1 MARASRTSGLTA
13 CSLVAGVLRIR
24 TRLKVPFMRH
34 NRSQNQVPR
43 GKFDRGGRPL
53 VVGLLNLVFGVGSL
67 VLAAGCDLL
76 DPTKSDNPVFQPP
89 PPRTTQV
96 DDKSGKTKYKF
107 VDDPQT
113 PPNKTAAADAPA
125 GPIKQTGFTQ
135 GAAAAGLGKISGNE
149 VVATVNGQPI
159 FAAEIFE
166 RAAPEA
172 LTREGLSLM
181 VADKLIKAKD
191 ERISEAEYRQLQEI
205 AIKRYLRDYIKTRV
219 LSQALEST
227 LEKEQKQKIEEAL
240 GKMYDEYVERLKKD
254 MKVTNRYEVD
264 KKLRE
269 QGSSLTSLKAEFR
282 SRLLADEY
290 LRGKSKREHIVG
302 RQEILKYYQ
311 EHLEDY
317 SFPERVSW
325 ELIEIRFE
333 KHGGSN
339 GALKVLEKAVDEL
352 SQGTK
357 FEAVAR
363 KYSDGPRASEGG
375 KQAWTRPENVADE
388 KTAAALRE
396 LAAGETSPVLHSRD
410 AFRLIRMI
418 ERKPAGRKTLAEV
431 QDVIRQKL
439 EDELQ
444 KEAIKTVLVEA
455 FQHSSIESKYLTPEE
470 AATPAEDAGLS
481 SPSKKA
487 QEFQK
492 KRRERS

>member
-1 MARASRTSGLTA
+1 MRQKQSRVQGPRSKIGRRRQRSVVRIS
-13 CSLVAGVLRIR
+13 SLG
-24 TRLKVPFMRH
+24 
-34 NRSQNQVPR
+34 
-43 GKFDRGGRPL
+43 L
-53 VVGLLNLVFGVGSL
+53 VVWTVILS
-67 VLAAGCDLL
+67 AGCDLL
-76 DPTKSDNPVFQPP
+76 DPTKSGDPVFGPP

-107 VDDPQT
+107 VDDPQA
-113 PPNKTAAADAPA
+113 PPNKTVAADVPT
-125 GPIKQTGFTQ
+125 GPIEKTGYTRD
-135 GAAAAGLGKISGNE
+135 AAAAASGKISGNE

-181 VADKLIKAKD
+181 VADKLIKD
-191 ERISEAEYRQLQEI
+191 DRISQAEYRQLQEI

-269 QGSSLTSLKAEFR
+269 QGSSLASLKAEFR

-290 LRGKSKREHIVG
+290 LRGKSKRQHIVG

-317 SFPERVSW
+317 SYPERVSW
-325 ELIEIRFE
+325 QLIEIRFE
-333 KHGGSN
+333 KHGGSD

-352 SQGTK
+352 HRDAK

-444 KEAIKTVLVEA
+444 KEAIKSVLVEA
-455 FQHSSIESKYLTPEE
+455 YQHSSIESKYLTPEE

-481 SPSKKA
+481 TPSRKA
-487 QEFQK
+487 EEFQK